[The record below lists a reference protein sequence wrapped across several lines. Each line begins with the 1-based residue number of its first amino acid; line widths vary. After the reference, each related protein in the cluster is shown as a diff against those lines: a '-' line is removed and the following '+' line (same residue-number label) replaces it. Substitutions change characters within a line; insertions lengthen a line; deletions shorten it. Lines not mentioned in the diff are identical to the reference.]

1 MTGGGWRSE
10 TGDPDGTPEQEYER
24 PNSQPPSSPLDERLS
39 QPSSPLSEW
48 PSLPSAPLDE
58 RLSRP
63 SAPVDERLSRPS
75 APVDERLSQPWA
87 PLDERP
93 SQPSAPLSRPSMPSV
108 PPTTELTDPDV
119 GYPAT
124 DPTAPGR
131 HKRFRSLL
139 IGGASVAFAVIV
151 AGGVLVASR
160 QGDEPAAELAGNLFA
175 ARSASSADG
184 RQLELNGVAATGA
197 TVVVAG
203 GEDAD
208 SGYRTEFFLSRDSG
222 RTFARA
228 QVRTA
233 KGEPPVAGEVPRH
246 LAAGPGGWVALGD
259 RVGGTVVW
267 TSPDGAAWTRQPDAT
282 ASLAFGPRDRVADVA
297 WTGDGFTAVGQTSD
311 KGDFT
316 DAAPVVWLSGDG
328 RSWERRAGWR
338 LHPPTGGTLALTH
351 VASVKDAI
359 VVRGESSAK
368 PYDIT
373 WRSTDAGETWQAF
386 AVPGTSGEPELAFAA
401 TATTMLAV
409 RQDGSHATTYTSPDG
424 VRWTTAAKIE
434 VPGFRRL
441 LRLTATAQAAVAAIE
456 TDSGVR
462 LVRTAD
468 GRSWQPAGA
477 TAEGAEV
484 RDAAAAGDN
493 TVAVGADAA
502 HGGAGALL
510 AVRDKAGKDVP
521 TGIPG
526 TTGSGKVVDAL
537 GAADGRVI
545 AVGGASGEAAVW
557 TSADGATW
565 QHVQDKDKA
574 LTGQGRQRLT
584 GVAPGF
590 AGWLAVGTSG
600 GTPGRPLVVTSADGE
615 SWRRADGAAPFQPS
629 GTNPLIARG
638 TAAGPDGYVIVGEDG
653 FGAATWWSPD
663 LRTWERGRPAGEDNL
678 VGTQATRRWMNS
690 VTSGMFGFVA
700 AGGVTDPNA
709 YGGVFVR
716 RPTVWLSPDG
726 RKWSLVRLPIP
737 AGVNEGWLPHIASY
751 DDVLVTAGTAVTGNG
766 TGTAAFGYASLDGGR
781 SWQPITLPVVAGE
794 QSSVTAV
801 AATPRGFVV
810 AGTVG
815 RPGDVVIW
823 TSADGRSWKPE
834 QPRGT
839 GMSGPGDQRLSAF
852 TTVDG
857 ELVGVGSTATGHGDE
872 PTVWRSPLPAS
883 TEETGAP

>member
-10 TGDPDGTPEQEYER
+10 TGDPDGSSEQA
-24 PNSQPPSSPLDERLS
+24 NERLS
-39 QPSSPLSEW
+39 QLSP
-48 PSLPSAPLDE
+48 PP
-58 RLSRP
+58 
-63 SAPVDERLSRPS
+63 
-75 APVDERLSQPWA
+75 
-87 PLDERP
+87 DERP
-93 SQPSAPLSRPSMPSV
+93 SQPLPPPVERFSQPLPPPVERFSQPSLPFSQPSSPSV

-124 DPTAPGR
+124 DPMPPGR
-131 HKRFRSLL
+131 RKRFRSLL
-139 IGGASVAFAVIV
+139 IGGASVTFAIVV

-160 QGDEPAAELAGNLFA
+160 QGDEPAAELAGNLFTA
-175 ARSASSADG
+175 VPAGSTGG

-197 TVVVAG
+197 TVVIAG

-208 SGYRTEFFLSRDSG
+208 SGYRTEFFLSKDAG

-228 QVRTA
+228 QVQTA
-233 KGEPPVAGEVPRH
+233 KGEPPAAGEVPRH

-259 RVGGTVVW
+259 RVGGSVVW

-297 WTGDGFTAVGQTSD
+297 WTGNGFTAVGQTSD

-316 DAAPVVWLSGDG
+316 DAAPVVWLSRDG

-338 LHPPTGGTLALTH
+338 LHPPTGGTLALTD

-359 VVRGESSAK
+359 VVRGESSTK

-373 WRSTDAGETWQAF
+373 WRSTDAGDTWQAF
-386 AVPGTSGEPELAFAA
+386 AVPGESRKPELAFAA

-409 RQDGSHATTYTSPDG
+409 RGSGTRATTYTSPDG
-424 VRWTTAAKIE
+424 VSWTTAAKID

-441 LRLTATAQAAVAAIE
+441 LRLTATSQAAVAAIE
-456 TDSGVR
+456 TDSGIR
-462 LVRTAD
+462 LVRSTD
-468 GRSWQPAGA
+468 GRSWQPAGT
-477 TAEGAEV
+477 TAGGTEV
-484 RDAAAAGDN
+484 RDAAAAADN
-493 TVAVGADAA
+493 TVVVGADAA
-502 HGGAGALL
+502 HGGTGALL
-510 AVRDKAGKDVP
+510 AVRDKAGKDLP
-521 TGIPG
+521 TGIPD

-537 GAADGRVI
+537 GTADGRVV
-545 AVGGASGEAAVW
+545 AVGGANGEAAVW

-565 QHVQDKDKA
+565 RHVPDREKA
-574 LTGQGRQRLT
+574 LAGQGRQRLT
-584 GVAPGF
+584 SVTPGF
-590 AGWLAVGTSG
+590 AGWLAVGSSG
-600 GTPGRPLVVTSADGE
+600 QAPGRPLVVTSADGE
-615 SWRRADGAAPFQPS
+615 SWRRADGATAFRS
-629 GTNPLIARG
+629 DGKNPLIARG
-638 TAAGPDGYVIVGEDG
+638 AAAGPDGYVIVGEDG
-653 FGAATWWSPD
+653 FGAGTWWSPD
-663 LRTWERGRPAGEDNL
+663 LRTWERGAPAGADNL
-678 VGTQATRRWMNS
+678 VGTQATRRWMQS

-716 RPTVWLSPDG
+716 RPTVWISPDG

-737 AGVNEGWLPHIASY
+737 AGVNEGWLSHIASH

-766 TGTAAFGYASLDGGR
+766 TGTAAFGYVSVDGGR
-781 SWQPITLPVVAGE
+781 SWQPISLPVVAGE
-794 QSSVTAV
+794 QSGVTAV
-801 AATPRGFVV
+801 ATTPRGFVV

-839 GMSGPGDQRLSAF
+839 GMSGPGDQRLAAF
-852 TTVDG
+852 TAVDG
-857 ELVGVGSTATGHGDE
+857 ELVGVGSTVTGQGDE
-872 PTVWRSPLPAS
+872 PTVWRRPLSPD
-883 TEETGAP
+883 ETGTP

>member
-1 MTGGGWRSE
+1 M
-10 TGDPDGTPEQEYER
+10 
-24 PNSQPPSSPLDERLS
+24 
-39 QPSSPLSEW
+39 PLSV
-48 PSLPSAPLDE
+48 PSIPS
-58 RLSRP
+58 
-63 SAPVDERLSRPS
+63 
-75 APVDERLSQPWA
+75 
-87 PLDERP
+87 
-93 SQPSAPLSRPSMPSV
+93 
-108 PPTTELTDPDV
+108 TTHLTDPDV

-124 DPTAPGR
+124 DPMPHGR

-139 IGGASVAFAVIV
+139 IGGTSVALAVIV

-160 QGDEPAAELAGNLFA
+160 QGDEQQSAQLAGTLFTTGTA
-175 ARSASSADG
+175 AGGDG
-184 RQLELNGVAATGA
+184 QQLELNGVAATGT

-208 SGYRTEFFLSRDSG
+208 SGYRTEFFLSKDAG

-233 KGEPPVAGEVPRH
+233 KGEPPVAGEVPRY

-259 RVGGTVVW
+259 RVGGSVVW

-297 WTGDGFTAVGQTSD
+297 WTGKGFTAVGQTSD

-316 DAAPVVWLSGDG
+316 DASPVVWLSADG

-338 LHPPTGGTLALTH
+338 LHPPTGGTLALTD

-359 VVRGESSAK
+359 VVRGESTTE

-386 AVPGTSGEPELAFAA
+386 AVPGESGEPELTFAA

-424 VRWTTAAKIE
+424 VRWTTAAKID
-434 VPGFRRL
+434 VPGFRRV
-441 LRLTATAQAAVAAIE
+441 LRLTATSGAATAAIE

-462 LVRTAD
+462 LVRSTD

-477 TAEGAEV
+477 TADGAEV
-484 RDAAAAGDN
+484 RDAVAAGDN

-502 HGGAGALL
+502 HGTTGALL

-521 TGIPG
+521 AKLPDTG
-526 TTGSGKVVDAL
+526 GSGKVVDAL
-537 GAADGRVI
+537 GAADGRVV
-545 AVGGASGEAAVW
+545 AVGGANGEAAVW
-557 TSADGATW
+557 TSADGSAW
-565 QHVQDKDKA
+565 QHVQDKEKA

-590 AGWLAVGTSG
+590 AGWLAVGSSG
-600 GTPGRPLVVTSADGE
+600 RTPGHPLVVTSADGE
-615 SWRRADGAAPFQPS
+615 SWRRADGAPAFQPE
-629 GTNPLIARG
+629 GRNPLIARG
-638 TAAGPDGYVIVGEDG
+638 VTAGPDGYVIVGEDG
-653 FGAATWWSPD
+653 YGAGTWWSPD
-663 LRTWERGRPAGEDNL
+663 LKTWERGDPAGEDNL
-678 VGTQATRRWMNS
+678 VGTPATRRWMES
-690 VTSGMFGFVA
+690 VTGGLFGFVA

-716 RPTVWLSPDG
+716 RPTVWISPDG

-737 AGVNEGWLPHIASY
+737 SGVNEGWLSHIASN

-781 SWQPITLPVVAGE
+781 SWQPISLPVMAGE

-801 AATPRGFVV
+801 AVTPEGFVV

-815 RPGDVVIW
+815 RPGDVVVW
-823 TSADGRSWKPE
+823 TSADGRSWKSE

-839 GMSGPGDQRLSAF
+839 GMSGPGDQRLTAF
-852 TTVDG
+852 TTVG
-857 ELVGVGSTATGHGDE
+857 EELVGVGSTATGHGDE
-872 PTVWRSPLPAS
+872 PTVWRRPLSPNETS
-883 TEETGAP
+883 TP

>member
-1 MTGGGWRSE
+1 M
-10 TGDPDGTPEQEYER
+10 PAM
-24 PNSQPPSSPLDERLS
+24 
-39 QPSSPLSEW
+39 
-48 PSLPSAPLDE
+48 PSL
-58 RLSRP
+58 
-63 SAPVDERLSRPS
+63 
-75 APVDERLSQPWA
+75 
-87 PLDERP
+87 
-93 SQPSAPLSRPSMPSV
+93 

-124 DPTAPGR
+124 DPMAPDR
-131 HKRFRSLL
+131 RKRFRSLL
-139 IGGASVAFAVIV
+139 IGGASVAFAVLV

-160 QGDEPAAELAGNLFA
+160 QGDEPAAAKLAGNLFA
-175 ARSASSADG
+175 AGPAGSADG
-184 RQLELNGVAATGA
+184 RQLELNGVAAAGA

-208 SGYRTEFFLSRDSG
+208 SGYRTEFFLSKDAG

-246 LAAGPGGWVALGD
+246 LAAGPAGSGGWVALGD

-282 ASLAFGPRDRVADVA
+282 ASLAFGPRDRVADVE

-316 DAAPVVWLSGDG
+316 DAAPVVWLSRDG

-359 VVRGESSAK
+359 VVRGESSTK

-386 AVPGTSGEPELAFAA
+386 AVPGTSRKPELAFAA

-409 RQDGSHATTYTSPDG
+409 RQDGSHATTYVSPDG
-424 VRWTTAAKIE
+424 VRWTTAAKID

-441 LRLTATAQAAVAAIE
+441 LRLTATAQAAVAAVE

-462 LVRTAD
+462 LVRTTD
-468 GRSWQPAGA
+468 GRSWQPAGT

-484 RDAAAAGDN
+484 RDAMAAADN
-493 TVAVGADAA
+493 TVVVGADAA
-502 HGGAGALL
+502 HGGTGALL

-537 GAADGRVI
+537 GTADGRVV

-557 TSADGATW
+557 TSPDGATW

-574 LTGQGRQRLT
+574 LAGQGRQRLT
-584 GVAPGF
+584 GIAPGF

-615 SWRRADGAAPFQPS
+615 SWRRADGAPAFQAA
-629 GTNPLIARG
+629 GTNPLTARG

-663 LRTWERGRPAGEDNL
+663 LKTWERGIPAGEDNL
-678 VGTQATRRWMNS
+678 IGTQATRRWMNS

-737 AGVNEGWLPHIASY
+737 AGVNEGWLPHIASH

-872 PTVWRSPLPAS
+872 PTVWRRPLPAPS
-883 TEETGAP
+883 EEGGAP